1 MHTSMM
7 SLEQK
12 SAQTIAQQQK
22 KLEEYRR
29 KVSELQER
37 GLRPRS
43 SHRLGAGLKSV
54 GGNIRDGVGN
64 VISKPKEL
72 ASKLKHK
79 VSMYS

>member
-1 MHTSMM
+1 M
-7 SLEQK
+7 
-12 SAQTIAQQQK
+12 
-22 KLEEYRR
+22 EEYRR

-79 VSMYS
+79 VRVVTFALVTVSGPKIDKH

>member
-1 MHTSMM
+1 M
-7 SLEQK
+7 
-12 SAQTIAQQQK
+12 
-22 KLEEYRR
+22 
-29 KVSELQER
+29 QER

-79 VSMYS
+79 VSITLNHQALSKTR